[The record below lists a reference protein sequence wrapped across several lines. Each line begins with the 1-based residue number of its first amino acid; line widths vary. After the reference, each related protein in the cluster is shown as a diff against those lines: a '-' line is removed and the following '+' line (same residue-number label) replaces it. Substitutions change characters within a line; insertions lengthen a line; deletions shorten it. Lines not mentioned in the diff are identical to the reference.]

1 MREIRAA
8 VATKAVRAAQCRTEK
23 RDAAMI
29 HLTHHDARYLALR
42 NCYAHK
48 DAIKMLAD
56 YPDVRWDKASG
67 AWLVDNRLYDALADV
82 LGKWLC
88 AAPDFW
94 CDFHT
99 YEPPPAQPR
108 RKSRRQY
115 MAQKRE
121 EQAAAGRFGR
131 VIVEMKR

>member
-1 MREIRAA
+1 
-8 VATKAVRAAQCRTEK
+8 
-23 RDAAMI
+23 MI
-29 HLTHHDARYLALR
+29 TLSHHDARYLALR

-56 YPDVRWDKASG
+56 YPDVRWHKASG

-88 AAPDFW
+88 AMPDFW
-94 CDFHT
+94 LEFEE
-99 YEPPPAQPR
+99 YVPPPGQPR

-131 VIVEMKR
+131 VIVEMGHKWQT